1 MQLFGFKFRGRI
13 RRPNAHQV
21 REGVRVAKPSFFYAG
36 TTIDTAGIIGK
47 RLDIGRLYLHVANYG
62 R

>member
-13 RRPNAHQV
+13 RQPNAHQV
-21 REGVRVAKPSFFYAG
+21 REGVRVENPSFFYKG
-36 TTIDTAGIIGK
+36 TTVDTTGVVGK